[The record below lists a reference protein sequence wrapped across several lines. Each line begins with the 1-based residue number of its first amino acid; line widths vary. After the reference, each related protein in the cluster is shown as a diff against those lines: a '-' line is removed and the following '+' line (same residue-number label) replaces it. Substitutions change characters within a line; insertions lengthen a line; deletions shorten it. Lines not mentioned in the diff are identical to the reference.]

1 MKNGRGSLYLD
12 KRLPKTLSVQKVAKS
27 PKVLRLMHLQT
38 SMPLAWFKK
47 GNRIDKAPV
56 RANKKGNNL
65 PEKMMVM
72 VMTLTRVTLMRI
84 L

>member
-38 SMPLAWFKK
+38 SMSLAWFKK
-47 GNRIDKAPV
+47 GNRIDKA
-56 RANKKGNNL
+56 NKKRQTGNNL
-65 PEKMMVM
+65 PEKMM